1 VLKLLSRAACELI
14 SHELLKRNAVAGDR
28 DYFGRRKMRLDGR
41 GTVGLTA
48 RMGKSSAKRRSI
60 AVSPAGGDDES
71 ARGRLLNA
79 ATRLFCK
86 NGINATGI
94 DAIINEAGTAKTTLY
109 KLFGSK
115 TNLVHVVLETE
126 GKQWREWFVDA
137 LESGGGDAQTK
148 LKRIFPA
155 LKDWFGQER
164 FYGCPFINAVGEHDK
179 DQKQLRAIAMRHKKV
194 VLAYIEKLASEMGA
208 AEPEVL
214 AHQLALLMDGAIV
227 AAMVSRNPGVADT
240 AALAAGSLF
249 VPSKLKKP
257 KRTSSTPP
265 QLMAV

>member
-1 VLKLLSRAACELI
+1 MSLDDCRA
-14 SHELLKRNAVAGDR
+14 
-28 DYFGRRKMRLDGR
+28 
-41 GTVGLTA
+41 VGLTA
-48 RMGKSSAKRRSI
+48 RMGKASSKKRSV
-60 AVSPAGGDDES
+60 AASHAGDDES
-71 ARGRLLNA
+71 ARGRLLSA
-79 ATRLFCK
+79 ATHLFCK

-126 GKQWREWFVDA
+126 GKQWREWFIA
-137 LESGGGDAQTK
+137 AIETGGGSAQTK
-148 LKRIFPA
+148 LARIFPA
-155 LKDWFGQER
+155 LKHWFRQER

-194 VLAYIEKLASEMGA
+194 VLAHIEKLAGEMGA

-227 AAMVSRNPGVADT
+227 AAMVSRDPGVADT
-240 AALAAGSLF
+240 AGLAAGSLF
-249 VPSKLKKP
+249 APSKLKKQRRASAAP
-257 KRTSSTPP
+257 A